1 MKRFALLL
9 ALIAV
14 FVMAASA
21 GAAPRNGN
29 GKIALHYAGLHDAK
43 AHTCDFTVSDCND
56 LVVTAATSAG
66 DRIDVYAVAI
76 DVEAIAGVR
85 FGLSCVGTVFFYGW
99 TSCADFDVITSGW
112 PGCGE
117 GASITWNTEQAG
129 PNVVIG
135 ILDTYIYA
143 DSESIS
149 TTVDPRV
156 NWGEFCD
163 GAQPLPVC
171 HSFTSAPHF
180 CTLGVNGTT
189 GTNQCSIVPNLN
201 TSWGQVKSLYR

>member
-1 MKRFALLL
+1 MKRIALLL

-29 GKIALHYAGLHDAK
+29 GKIALHYAGTHDAK
-43 AHTCDFTVSDCND
+43 ANTCAFTVSDCND
-56 LVVTAATSAG
+56 LVVTAATSGG

-85 FGLSCVGTVFFYGW
+85 FGLACVGPMFFYGW
-99 TSCADFDVITSGW
+99 TSCASFDVPSSGW
-112 PGCGE
+112 PACGE
-117 GASITWNTEQAG
+117 SNSIAWNGEQAG

-135 ILDTYIYA
+135 ILDTYIYT
-143 DSESIS
+143 DSESVS
-149 TTVDPRV
+149 TTVDDRV
-156 NWGEFCD
+156 GYAEFCD
-163 GAQPLPVC
+163 GTEPLPIC
-171 HSFTSAPHF
+171 HNFTSAPHF

-189 GTNQCSIVPNLN
+189 GVNGCSIVPVVNG
-201 TSWGQVKSLYR
+201 SWGQVKSLYR